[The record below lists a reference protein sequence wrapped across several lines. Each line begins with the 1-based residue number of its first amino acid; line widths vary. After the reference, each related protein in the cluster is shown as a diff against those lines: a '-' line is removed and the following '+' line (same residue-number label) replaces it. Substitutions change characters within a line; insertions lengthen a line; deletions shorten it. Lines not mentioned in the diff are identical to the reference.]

1 MSPLLWPLVVVAC
14 QVVLFSLTVFLV
26 RRFSHEHDEDTQS
39 QTQSEV
45 PAERTP
51 AEA

>member
-26 RRFSHEHDEDTQS
+26 RRFSHEHDEETPI
-39 QTQSEV
+39 QSEV
-45 PAERTP
+45 SAERTP